1 MIMTRKDWIHVGE
14 VIITGLLF
22 FAILVVASVSAISWG
37 GDPKYFNYSIN
48 VLPNN
53 SYVHQGEN
61 ISQGNYYDLS
71 GIYGF
76 SGVVVS
82 WKNDDNAGITQPEYV
97 ITLSHPRNVYIDPEI
112 FPAGRYYQWDGGM
125 GCGSTDDDDSGSNY
139 FENGALVTVSPTYG
153 STCMGMFGHDNTYV
167 FAVVGPVGL
176 IKEVTPQ
183 DRIVTHTANITEQI
197 GNQTV
202 VVQVAYNETVKGE
215 IPQSQSV
222 AQQQTIIVPETPAP
236 TDTPVTGPTAQNVV
250 DTNGNPINGVAGN
263 YEQVTPSTPL
273 SIPVILL
280 SIIAAIGVLTWRN
293 KRE

>member
-1 MIMTRKDWIHVGE
+1 MVMTRKDWIHVGE
-14 VIITGLLF
+14 VVIIGLLF
-22 FAILVVASVSAISWG
+22 FTILIIASVGAISWG

-82 WKNDDNAGITQPEYV
+82 WKDDDNAGITQPEYA
-97 ITLSHPRNVYIDPEI
+97 ITLSHPRKVYIDPET

-125 GCGSTDDDDSGSNY
+125 SCSSTGNSDSGSNY
-139 FENGALVTVSPTYG
+139 FKDGALVTVSSTG
-153 STCMGMFGHDNTYV
+153 NSTCMGMFGHDNTYV

-176 IKEVTPQ
+176 VKEVAQQ

-202 VVQVAYNETVKGE
+202 VVQVTYNETIKGE
-215 IPQSQSV
+215 ISQSQSV
-222 AQQQTIIVPETPAP
+222 AQQQTIIVPETPTP
-236 TDTPVTGPTAQNVV
+236 TNTPVIGPTAQNVV
-250 DTNGNPINGVAGN
+250 DTNGNPINGIAGN
-263 YEQVTPSTPL
+263 YEQVTPRTP
-273 SIPVILL
+273 IPIFITVL
-280 SIIAAIGVLTWRN
+280 SIIAAIGLITWRN
-293 KRE
+293 KRG